1 MKSIKSVHE
10 FFGGQCRPGDVA
22 PYVLVPGSED
32 RVEKFI
38 EYWDEAHLVAH
49 HYEFLLY
56 TGVYKGVPISACST
70 GIGGMSVS
78 IAVEELAKLGA
89 NTFLRVGVTSP
100 VDHEIGLG
108 ELIIAKGAVR
118 FDGTSH
124 DYVRPEFPAAA
135 DFEVVMA
142 AARAAERY
150 DFNYQIG
157 VIASMAS
164 LGPRRTDG
172 YRKFL
177 TEGSNHLREIL
188 KAAGV
193 VDGEGESAT
202 LFILCK
208 LYGFRAGTINV
219 CSVDKETM
227 RFDPKAEE
235 KAIEVGLETIRILS
249 AWDKIKSQQ
258 NRKFMT
264 PGIIHP

>member
-1 MKSIKSVHE
+1 MESNKSVHE
-10 FFGGQCRPGDVA
+10 FFGGQCQPGDIA
-22 PYVLVPGSED
+22 PYVLVPGSEE
-32 RVEKFI
+32 RVEKFANR
-38 EYWDEAHLVAH
+38 WDEAHLIAH

-89 NTFLRVGVTSP
+89 KTFLRTGMTRP
-100 VDHEIGLG
+100 LDIEIGMG

-124 DYVRPEFPAAA
+124 DYVRPEFPAVA

-142 AARAAERY
+142 AARAAERLSY
-150 DFNYQIG
+150 PYRIG

-172 YRKFL
+172 YRHFL
-177 TEGSNHLREIL
+177 TEGSRHLREMLI
-188 KAAGV
+188 AAGV

-219 CSVDKETM
+219 CSVDKESK
-227 RFDPKAEE
+227 RFDPQAEE
-235 KAIEVGLETIRILS
+235 KVIHIGLETIRIL
-249 AWDKIKSQQ
+249 ATWDQIKLKQK
-258 NRKFMT
+258 RKFIT
-264 PGIIHP
+264 PGMSNP